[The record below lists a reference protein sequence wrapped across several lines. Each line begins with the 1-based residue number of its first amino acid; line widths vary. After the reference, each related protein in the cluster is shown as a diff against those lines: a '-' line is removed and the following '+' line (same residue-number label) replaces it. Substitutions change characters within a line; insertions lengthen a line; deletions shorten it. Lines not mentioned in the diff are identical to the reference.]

1 MLLSDA
7 ICLVSMS
14 LSPYALFYLQ
24 VKEASQVVAGIAEG
38 CRQSGAAL
46 IGGET
51 AEMAGTC
58 NVLCCTALLWSYGVC
73 LVMCC
78 IVVCY
83 FVSVFDSIVSRRII
97 LFLNRNLLQSTTS
110 CSSIPLCL
118 LWLNL
123 PILSHA
129 DSRVPDSDSRLKDW
143 YHS

>member
-58 NVLCCTALLWSYGVC
+58 NVLCCTALL
-73 LVMCC
+73 
-78 IVVCY
+78 
-83 FVSVFDSIVSRRII
+83 
-97 LFLNRNLLQSTTS
+97 
-110 CSSIPLCL
+110 
-118 LWLNL
+118 
-123 PILSHA
+123 
-129 DSRVPDSDSRLKDW
+129 
-143 YHS
+143 